1 MMGDEHYCGLD
12 LGSVRTGVALAST
25 SDRYASAHCT
35 LDATSTPTMC
45 ARLRTLASEHRIKQ
59 FVIGLPLDMRGG
71 EGDAARRV
79 RKVAQSISDKT
90 GIAIELWDERL
101 TTSQALR
108 SLTGTG
114 ANAHKKRKELVDQVA
129 AVLILQSWL
138 DAQKG

>member
-1 MMGDEHYCGLD
+1 MNSPAHYCGLD
-12 LGSVRTGVALAST
+12 LGSVRTGVALADSKE
-25 SDRYASAHCT
+25 RYASALCT
-35 LDATSTPTMC
+35 LDATSTPAMC
-45 ARLRTLASEHRIKQ
+45 ARLRTLALEHNITH

-90 GIAIELWDERL
+90 GLPVELWDERL

-114 ANAHKKRKELVDQVA
+114 SNAHKKRKEMVDQIA

-138 DAQKG
+138 DADKG